1 MALQENTGLS
11 CMRSRTEY
19 DESESDIISA
29 LISRVNEL
37 IQSGAEIAEI
47 AATIEAAAETA
58 QEVIDS
64 IPADYS
70 ELSDQVKDLES
81 RIAELEGDETGGG
94 LSSDVKTA
102 LMNLVNHISWDDD
115 TPSGQTYI
123 TALYNAL
130 YPATESD
137 VELISINAVYTQ
149 TGTVYSTDTLDSLKA
164 DLTVTGE
171 MSDESTIT
179 ISDYILSGTLT
190 EGTSVITVNYDGK
203 TTTFDVIVSTS
214 ASPTPTPTPSNAIK
228 ISDYYPFVRGFMQLS
243 GNGQV
248 IHQTT
253 YERGCSALLVDVPIS
268 AGDTVSLPS
277 YSNLKVSISKTSGEG
292 YVVADISEDYTF
304 SAQDVEDAK
313 SIIIAHLDRTYF
325 EDEDIAWVNE
335 NAVIIKAQSGG
346 M

>member
-1 MALQENTGLS
+1 MSL
-11 CMRSRTEY
+11 Y
-19 DESESDIISA
+19 SD
-29 LISRVNEL
+29 LNEVL
-37 IQSGAEIAEI
+37 
-47 AATIEAAAETA
+47 TPYA
-58 QEVIDS
+58 QKIK
-64 IPADYS
+64 Y
-70 ELSDQVKDLES
+70 LES
-81 RIAELEGDETGGG
+81 RVAELEGGETGGE
-94 LSSDVKTA
+94 LSSDVKIA
-102 LMNLVNHISWDDD
+102 LMNLVNHISWDND

-130 YPATESD
+130 YSATESN

-171 MSDESTIT
+171 MSDESTII
-179 ISDYILSGTLT
+179 ISDYILSGTLA
-190 EGTSVITVNYDGK
+190 EGTSTITVTCDGK
-203 TTTFDVIVSTS
+203 TTTFDVIVS
-214 ASPTPTPTPSNAIK
+214 ASVSPTPTPSNVIK
-228 ISDYYPFVRGFMQLS
+228 ISDYYPFVRGYIQLAA
-243 GNGQV
+243 GGGV

-253 YERGCSALLVDVPIS
+253 YERGCSAVLVDVPIS

-277 YSNLKVSISKTSGEG
+277 YSNLKMSVSKTSGEG
-292 YVVADISEDYTF
+292 YVFADISEDYTF

-346 M
+346 V